1 MTLTGLEASN
11 AAGFDIG
18 LLADLIGPIDIIGGT
33 GNSFYDLTALT
44 FTAAA
49 GSFIQGGSNT
59 VFDATVSELPGWSEV
74 AFNNYVWTED
84 GASEGGTTVIH
95 ISEHQRRR

>member
-18 LLADLIGPIDIIGGT
+18 LLADLIGPIDILGGT

-44 FTAAA
+44 FSAAA
-49 GSFIQGGSNT
+49 SLYPWWQ
-59 VFDATVSELPGWSEV
+59 
-74 AFNNYVWTED
+74 
-84 GASEGGTTVIH
+84 
-95 ISEHQRRR
+95 